1 MASSNAPLVSVFQ
14 FLDAREFLR
23 QAYDAQKRV
32 NKGFSHR
39 YIAKAMGAGSSSFFK
54 DVLKGRAS
62 LNPARAAR
70 FARLFCMPDRDADY
84 FEKLVLYTQAGTP
97 AEKERLLKQLRRGK
111 GSGEQSVLEASQY
124 EYLQKWYY
132 AAVRELLAVTDF
144 RGDLES
150 LAQQLDP
157 PITTAEARDAL
168 ELLLRLKL
176 IRKTPHGR
184 YEKVDKVVV
193 TGPESDPAKARG
205 GILANLDLARRAL
218 QEHPV
223 ETRPFSYLTLSVSQD
238 SLQFIRDKL
247 REVRRDILEH
257 VSRDESVDRLYQLN
271 MQLFPISKI
280 SGYYPKPSAEAAT
293 VEAAN
298 HDGAPSPIDWSAP

>member
-1 MASSNAPLVSVFQ
+1 MVSSQTPAVSVFQ

-54 DVLKGRAS
+54 DVLKGRTS
-62 LNPARAAR
+62 LNPARASR
-70 FARLFCMPDRDADY
+70 FARLFCMPDRDAEY
-84 FEKLVLYTQAGTP
+84 FERLVSYTQAGTP
-97 AEKERLLKQLRRGK
+97 EEKERLLKLLTRGK
-111 GSGEQSVLEASQY
+111 GAGEQAVLEASQH

-144 RGDLES
+144 RGDLDA
-150 LAQQLDP
+150 LAQHLDP
-157 PITTAEARDAL
+157 PITSAEARDAL

-184 YEKVDKVVV
+184 YEKVAKVVV
-193 TGPESDPAKARG
+193 TGPKSDPAKTRG

-218 QEHPV
+218 HEHPV
-223 ETRPFSYLTLSVSQD
+223 ETRPFSYLTVSVSRD
-238 SLQFIRDKL
+238 SLHFIREKL
-247 REVRRDILEH
+247 REVRREILEH
-257 VSRDESVDRLYQLN
+257 VSRDENVDRLYQLN

-280 SGYYPKPSAEAAT
+280 SGLYPPHVPEARK
-293 VEAAN
+293 AN
-298 HDGAPSPIDWSAP
+298 AGKRLAGNSQKDWSTP